1 MLYDPLRYGVL
12 SSDDPYSVD
21 VSIIIPLF
29 ILSSSVRRKDGVSSP
44 QEKAGPEHYRFPF
57 LSAPADFTFPRE

>member
-12 SSDDPYSVD
+12 SSDDPDSVD

-29 ILSSSVRRKDGVSSP
+29 ILSSSVRRKDGV
-44 QEKAGPEHYRFPF
+44 KAIR
-57 LSAPADFTFPRE
+57 